1 MRVAVAPSLLSWA
14 RVRAGLTQDDLAGRF
29 KQLAGWESGE
39 VQPTLKQLQVFADAV
54 YVPVGTLLLDRPPT
68 EELPLPDYR
77 TFDGDPP
84 ARPSP
89 DLLDTILAV
98 ERRQEWY
105 REYLQREGGEA
116 LAIVGSTT
124 VQDDAVQVGTAIRD
138 VLGYDLG
145 RRTSLGSW
153 TDALRVLAE
162 LAEAEGILVM
172 VSGIVGSNTHRVLRP
187 EEFRGLSLVD
197 RYAPAVFVNG
207 ADTKAAQIFTLAHE
221 LAHVWLG
228 ESSVDNA
235 TIGATAQAQ
244 VERWCN
250 AVAAEILV
258 PADALP
264 ARFDPRLEAQAQL
277 QPLAR
282 YFRVSTLAVLG
293 RLRDLDLIDAATFW
307 SVYSAELVRVLA
319 LKDERGGAGGGNF
332 YNTTPVRVSKTLT
345 RAILSST
352 LEGNTLYT
360 EAFDMLGIRKTSTF
374 NGLVEHMGV
383 G

>member
-1 MRVAVAPSLLSWA
+1 MRVAVTPSLLSWA
-14 RVRAGLTQDDLAGRF
+14 RVRAGLTQEDLSGRF

-39 VQPTLKQLQVFADAV
+39 LQPTLKQLQMFAATV
-54 YVPVGTLLLDRPPT
+54 HVPVGTLLLRAPP
-68 EELPLPDYR
+68 EEGVPLPDYR
-77 TFDGDPP
+77 TFEGDPP

-89 DLLDTILAV
+89 DLLDTIYAV
-98 ERRQEWY
+98 EQRQEWY

-116 LAIVGSTT
+116 LAIVGSAN
-124 VQDDAVQVGTAIRD
+124 VQDDAVQVGTTIRSA
-138 VLGYDLG
+138 LGYDLT
-145 RRTSLGSW
+145 RRSALGSW
-153 TDALRVLAE
+153 TDALRVLGE
-162 LAEAEGILVM
+162 LAEAVGILVM
-172 VSGIVGSNTHRVLRP
+172 VSGIVGSNTHRVLRA

-197 RYAPAVFVNG
+197 RYAPTVFVNG

-235 TIGATAQAQ
+235 TIGAPGHAQ

-264 ARFDPRLEAQAQL
+264 GRFNTRFDAAEQL

-293 RLRDLDLIDAATFW
+293 RLRDLSLIDAAEFRTI
-307 SVYSAELVRVLA
+307 YDAELARVMR
-319 LKDERGGAGGGNF
+319 LKGEQGGAGGGNF

-360 EAFDMLGIRKTSTF
+360 EAFDMLGIKKTATF
-374 NGLVEHMGV
+374 NGLVERMGL